1 MVHRRGMEDEPS
13 STFANLPL
21 MLQKLGLSSEETD
34 GGEEEEVVSYES
46 RSWREADTEALRK
59 EVEEEPAPPPE
70 ESTATSWRDSP
81 ISSPQAATVDL
92 NKPTLDDNLS
102 YEERAA
108 LRRAERQRKKREREA
123 LATAK

>member
-1 MVHRRGMEDEPS
+1 MEDEPS

-21 MLQKLGLSSEETD
+21 MLQKLGLSSEEEAD
-34 GGEEEEVVSYES
+34 VGGGEEEEVRYEPG
-46 RSWREADTEALRK
+46 SWREADTEALRK

-70 ESTATSWRDSP
+70 ESTATTWRDSP
-81 ISSPQAATVDL
+81 ISSPTVDL

-108 LRRAERQRKKREREA
+108 LRRAERQRKKKEREA